1 MLNQLKDLVR
11 ELKTESKKLKNLITE
26 KKAGIEEVVNL
37 KVKFVV
43 KLLQVIFKRNQT
55 WEKRKNA
62 NAVSWLNH

>member
-1 MLNQLKDLVR
+1 MLKQLKDLVR
-11 ELKTESKKLKNLITE
+11 DLKSDTKKLKKLILE

-55 WEKRKNA
+55 WEKKRNA
-62 NAVSWLNH
+62 NAVLWSNH